1 MNFETALKT
10 EKIHALGSREAL
22 TVPPDLPLSEVVRRM
37 QERRTGC
44 AVVVE
49 GKKVVGI
56 FTERDALIRGLLA
69 AAAPE
74 TPIEKLMTP
83 KPKVLDRE
91 DTLAVAI
98 RLMHDGK
105 YRHLPVVNRKREI
118 LGLVSVRDI
127 VFYLSENFPL
137 EVYNLPPDPHRI
149 SNSAEGA

>member
-1 MNFETALKT
+1 MNFEEALKT
-10 EKIHALGSREAL
+10 EKIRNLATREGL
-22 TVPPDLPLSEVVRRM
+22 TVPPELTLGEVVRRM

-44 AVVVE
+44 AVVVA

-69 AAAPE
+69 DAAPE
-74 TPIEKLMTP
+74 TPIEKLMTA

-105 YRHLPVVNRKREI
+105 YRHLPVVNAKREF
-118 LGLVSVRDI
+118 LGIVSVRDI

-137 EVYNLPPDPHRI
+137 EIYNLPPDPHRI
-149 SNSAEGA
+149 SRSAEGA

>member
-1 MNFETALKT
+1 VNFEEALKT
-10 EKIHALGSREAL
+10 EKIRNLATREGL
-22 TVPPDLPLSEVVRRM
+22 TVPPELTLGEVVRRM

-44 AVVVE
+44 AVVVA

-69 AAAPE
+69 DAAPE
-74 TPIEKLMTP
+74 TPIEKLMTA

-105 YRHLPVVNRKREI
+105 YRHLPVVNAKREF
-118 LGLVSVRDI
+118 LGIVSVRDI

-137 EVYNLPPDPHRI
+137 EIYNLPPDPHRI
-149 SNSAEGA
+149 SRSAEGA